1 MTPRKEKKSSS
12 SAQSNPSP
20 KASDDDLL
28 VASTNPPGAVLSPER
43 FAALEKVGQHSSDLM
58 IVIDAEGIVVYANP
72 VALKTFG
79 KTFKDGIGTNAFDY
93 LHPDDLERVAVRFID
108 LLRTPGAS
116 IIDTVKSVTESGE
129 VREIEIVS
137 TNWLDNEAVQGIII
151 NGRDV
156 TEHRQYVAQLMAH
169 EQRFR
174 LAFEDNMA
182 PMICTDLDDN
192 IITAN
197 DAFCQMVGYSKE
209 ELLGHDSKIFT
220 FPEDVGIT
228 EESHRRATTGDGGP
242 ARYTKRYMSKDG
254 RVINVEVSRSPARD
268 ADGKTLYFI
277 ISERDITEERALTA
291 RLSHQALHDPLT
303 GLANRAL
310 FLDRLSQAHARV
322 IRQGGMG
329 AVLLLDLDD
338 FKGVND
344 THGHLIGD
352 QLLVAIARRLEEV
365 SRSTDTLCRFGGDE
379 FLYLADGLTSPEE
392 AEQVARRLLVALA
405 EPFSVAGI
413 HIGQHASI
421 GVVVW
426 DASRNDSAEIVQDAD
441 VALYEAK
448 RQGKGHHVVFTSGM
462 HQQAVSHFALVQDLR
477 RALSAGEIVMHYQ
490 PIVDLNVTGVVGFEA
505 LMRWDHPERGWVPPT
520 VFIPLAEQSD
530 LILELGA
537 FALHEAATA
546 AGTWLPDAPDAARPY
561 VTVNLS
567 AHQFRDPGLV
577 SMIEKVLETSGL
589 SPHRLI
595 IEITES
601 VTLLYIAETLSVME
615 DLNRLGIGFALD
627 DFGTGYSSLSYLA
640 LMRPRIIKIDQSF
653 VSPSLESFRND
664 TLLEAIVTLGHN
676 LDMTMLAEGIETHA
690 QLQRLQA
697 LGCELGQGFLFSR
710 AVPARYVAAMLAR
723 LPGSWKSLKN
733 P

>member
-1 MTPRKEKKSSS
+1 
-12 SAQSNPSP
+12 
-20 KASDDDLL
+20 
-28 VASTNPPGAVLSPER
+28 
-43 FAALEKVGQHSSDLM
+43 
-58 IVIDAEGIVVYANP
+58 
-72 VALKTFG
+72 
-79 KTFKDGIGTNAFDY
+79 
-93 LHPDDLERVAVRFID
+93 
-108 LLRTPGAS
+108 
-116 IIDTVKSVTESGE
+116 
-129 VREIEIVS
+129 
-137 TNWLDNEAVQGIII
+137 
-151 NGRDV
+151 
-156 TEHRQYVAQLMAH
+156 VAQLKAH

-197 DAFCQMVGYSKE
+197 DAFCQMVGYTKE

-228 EESHRRATTGDGGP
+228 EESHRRATTGDSGP
-242 ARYTKRYMSKDG
+242 ARYTKRYMRKDG
-254 RVINVEVSRSPARD
+254 RVIFVEVSRSPARD

-322 IRQGGMG
+322 ARQGGMG

-379 FLYLADGLTSPEE
+379 FLYLADGLTSPDE
-392 AEQVARRLLVALA
+392 AEQVAQRLLVALA

-426 DASRNDSAEIVQDAD
+426 DATRSDSAEIVQDAD

-448 RQGKGHHVVFTSGM
+448 RQGKGHHVVFTTGM

-477 RALSAGEIVMHYQ
+477 RALSAGEIAMHYQ
-490 PIVDLNVTGVVGFEA
+490 PIVDLTVTGVVGFEA
-505 LMRWDHPERGWVPPT
+505 LMRWEHPERGWVPPN

-537 FALHEAATA
+537 FALHEAVAA
-546 AGTWLPDAPDAARPY
+546 AGTWLPDAPDATRPY

-589 SPHRLI
+589 SPQRLI

-601 VTLLYIAETLSVME
+601 VTLLYIAETLNVME

-653 VSPSLESFRND
+653 VSPTLESIRND

-690 QLQRLQA
+690 QLQRLQG

-710 AVPARYVAAMLAR
+710 AVPARDIAAMLAR